1 MDQLRV
7 LIADDHDLIRRGVRD
22 LLAARS
28 GWQVVGEACN
38 GTDAVRKAVSLKPD
52 IAILDFSMPELN
64 GPGAAAQIAEKVPET
79 GVVVLTMHDSEHVM
93 REVLQAGARGLV
105 LKSDADR
112 DLLEA
117 VEAVAKKRHFFTTRL
132 SELVLG
138 GYLADTATKEKEKN
152 KVAQL
157 TEREREVMRLLAD
170 GMSSKEAATR
180 LQISIRTVESHRINI
195 SRKLGFN
202 SIAKLVHYAIR
213 HGIVC
218 AYLTSP
224 GQDRFA
230 ASPSSLV

>member
-1 MDQLRV
+1 MDKLRV

-22 LLAARS
+22 LLAVRS

-38 GTDAVRKAVSLKPD
+38 GTEAVRKAVSLRPD
-52 IAILDFSMPELN
+52 VAILDFSMPELN

-79 GVVVLTMHDSEHVM
+79 SVVVLTMHDSEQVM

-117 VEAVAKKRHFFTTRL
+117 VEAVARKRHFFTTRL

-138 GYLADTATKEKEKN
+138 GYLAGAPATT
-152 KVAQL
+152 KVKSKVGQL
-157 TEREREVMRLLAD
+157 TERECEVIRLLAD
-170 GMSSKEAATR
+170 GMSSKEAAMQ

-195 SRKLGFN
+195 NRKLGFT
-202 SIAKLVHYAIR
+202 SIANLVHYAIR
-213 HGIVC
+213 HGIV
-218 AYLTSP
+218 ADT
-224 GQDRFA
+224 
-230 ASPSSLV
+230 

>member
-38 GTDAVRKAVSLKPD
+38 GTDAVRKAVSLRPD

-79 GVVVLTMHDSEHVM
+79 GVVVLTRHDSEQGM

-138 GYLADTATKEKEKN
+138 GYLAGTATKEKEKK

-157 TEREREVMRLLAD
+157 TERECEVMRLLAV

-213 HGIVC
+213 HGIV
-218 AYLTSP
+218 AHT
-224 GQDRFA
+224 
-230 ASPSSLV
+230 

>member
-1 MDQLRV
+1 MDELRV

-38 GTDAVRKAVSLKPD
+38 GADAVKKAVSLRPD
-52 IAILDFSMPELN
+52 VAILDFSMPELN

-79 GVVVLTMHDSEHVM
+79 GVVVLTMHDSEQVM
-93 REVLQAGARGLV
+93 REVLQSGARGLV
-105 LKSDADR
+105 LKTDADR

-117 VEAVAKKRHFFTTRL
+117 VEAVARKRHFFTTRL
-132 SELVLG
+132 SELVLD
-138 GYLADTATKEKEKN
+138 GYLAGTVAKEKVKN

-157 TEREREVMRLLAD
+157 TERECEVVRLLAD

-213 HGIVC
+213 HGIV
-218 AYLTSP
+218 AHT
-224 GQDRFA
+224 
-230 ASPSSLV
+230 

>member
-1 MDQLRV
+1 MDELRV

-38 GTDAVRKAVSLKPD
+38 GADAVRMAVSLRPD
-52 IAILDFSMPELN
+52 VAILDFSMPELN
-64 GPGAAAQIAEKVPET
+64 GPGAAAQIVEKVPET
-79 GVVVLTMHDSEHVM
+79 GVVVLTMHDSEQVM
-93 REVLQAGARGLV
+93 REVLQSGARGLV

-117 VEAVAKKRHFFTTRL
+117 VETVARKRHFFTTRL

-138 GYLADTATKEKEKN
+138 GFLAGPAAKD
-152 KVAQL
+152 KVKSKLAQL
-157 TEREREVMRLLAD
+157 TERECEVVRLLAD

-213 HGIVC
+213 HGIV
-218 AYLTSP
+218 AHT
-224 GQDRFA
+224 
-230 ASPSSLV
+230 

>member
-22 LLAARS
+22 LLTARS

-38 GTDAVRKAVSLKPD
+38 GADAVQKAVSLRPD
-52 IAILDFSMPELN
+52 VAILDFSMPELN
-64 GPGAAAQIAEKVPET
+64 GPAAAAQITEKAPET
-79 GVVVLTMHDSEHVM
+79 GVVVLTMHDSEQVM

-138 GYLADTATKEKEKN
+138 GYLAGTSTKHKEKS

-157 TEREREVMRLLAD
+157 TERECEVMRLLA
-170 GMSSKEAATR
+170 
-180 LQISIRTVESHRINI
+180 
-195 SRKLGFN
+195 
-202 SIAKLVHYAIR
+202 
-213 HGIVC
+213 
-218 AYLTSP
+218 
-224 GQDRFA
+224 
-230 ASPSSLV
+230 

>member
-38 GTDAVRKAVSLKPD
+38 GADAVRKAVTLRPD

-79 GVVVLTMHDSEHVM
+79 GVVVLTMHDSEQVM

-112 DLLEA
+112 DLVEA

-132 SELVLG
+132 SELVFG
-138 GYLADTATKEKEKN
+138 GYLAGAASREKEKKN
-152 KVAQL
+152 PDHL
-157 TEREREVMRLLAD
+157 TGRECEVMRLLAD

-213 HGIVC
+213 HGIV
-218 AYLTSP
+218 AHT
-224 GQDRFA
+224 
-230 ASPSSLV
+230 

>member
-1 MDQLRV
+1 MDELRV

-22 LLAARS
+22 LLASRS

-38 GTDAVRKAVSLKPD
+38 GADAVRKAVSLRPD
-52 IAILDFSMPELN
+52 VAILDFSMPELN
-64 GPGAAAQIAEKVPET
+64 GPGAAAQIVEKVPET
-79 GVVVLTMHDSEHVM
+79 GVVVLTMHDSEQVM
-93 REVLQAGARGLV
+93 REVLQSGARGLV

-117 VEAVAKKRHFFTTRL
+117 VEAVARKRHFFTTRL

-138 GYLADTATKEKEKN
+138 GFLAGPAAKD
-152 KVAQL
+152 KVKSKLAQL
-157 TEREREVMRLLAD
+157 TERECEVVRLLAD

-180 LQISIRTVESHRINI
+180 LKISIRTVESHRINI

-213 HGIVC
+213 HGIV
-218 AYLTSP
+218 AHT
-224 GQDRFA
+224 
-230 ASPSSLV
+230 

>member
-1 MDQLRV
+1 MDELRI

-28 GWQVVGEACN
+28 GWQVVGEASN
-38 GTDAVRKAVSLKPD
+38 GTDAVRKAVSLRPD
-52 IAILDFSMPELN
+52 VAILDFSMPELN
-64 GPGAAAQIAEKVPET
+64 GPGAAAQIVEKVPET
-79 GVVVLTMHDSEHVM
+79 GVVVLTMHDSEQVM

-117 VEAVAKKRHFFTTRL
+117 VEAVARKRHFFTTRL

-138 GYLADTATKEKEKN
+138 GYLAGTAAKVKVES

-170 GMSSKEAATR
+170 GMSSKEAATQ

-213 HGIVC
+213 HGIV
-218 AYLTSP
+218 AHT
-224 GQDRFA
+224 
-230 ASPSSLV
+230 

>member
-1 MDQLRV
+1 MDKLRI

-22 LLAARS
+22 LLAVRS

-38 GTDAVRKAVSLKPD
+38 GAEAVRKAVSLRPD
-52 IAILDFSMPELN
+52 VAILDFSMPELN
-64 GPGAAAQIAEKVPET
+64 GPGAAAQIAERVPET
-79 GVVVLTMHDSEHVM
+79 SVVVLTMHDSEQVM

-117 VEAVAKKRHFFTTRL
+117 VEAVARKRHFFTKRL

-138 GYLADTATKEKEKN
+138 GYLAGAPTTAKTKS

-157 TEREREVMRLLAD
+157 TERECEVVRLLAD
-170 GMSSKEAATR
+170 GMSSKEAATQ

-195 SRKLGFN
+195 NRKLGFN
-202 SIAKLVHYAIR
+202 SIANLVHYAIR
-213 HGIVC
+213 HGIV
-218 AYLTSP
+218 AHT
-224 GQDRFA
+224 
-230 ASPSSLV
+230 

>member
-1 MDQLRV
+1 MDELRV

-38 GTDAVRKAVSLKPD
+38 GADAVRKTVSLRPD
-52 IAILDFSMPELN
+52 VAILDFSMPELN

-79 GVVVLTMHDSEHVM
+79 GVVVLTMHDSELVM
-93 REVLQAGARGLV
+93 REVLQSGARGLV

-117 VEAVAKKRHFFTTRL
+117 VDAVARKRHFFTTRL

-138 GYLADTATKEKEKN
+138 GYLAGPAAKDKVKTKD
-152 KVAQL
+152 AQL
-157 TEREREVMRLLAD
+157 TERECEVVRLLAD

-180 LQISIRTVESHRINI
+180 LKISIRTVESHRINI

-213 HGIVC
+213 HGIV
-218 AYLTSP
+218 AHT
-224 GQDRFA
+224 
-230 ASPSSLV
+230 

>member
-1 MDQLRV
+1 
-7 LIADDHDLIRRGVRD
+7 LIADDHDLIRRGVRA
-22 LLAARS
+22 LLTARS

-38 GTDAVRKAVSLKPD
+38 GADAVQKAISLRPNV
-52 IAILDFSMPELN
+52 AILDFSMPELN

-79 GVVVLTMHDSEHVM
+79 GVVVLTMHDSEQVM
-93 REVLQAGARGLV
+93 REVLRSGARGLV

-112 DLLEA
+112 DLLDA
-117 VEAVAKKRHFFTTRL
+117 VEAVARKRHFFTTRL

-138 GYLADTATKEKEKN
+138 GYLAGPAAKDKVKS

-157 TEREREVMRLLAD
+157 TERECEVVRLLAD

-213 HGIVC
+213 HGIV
-218 AYLTSP
+218 AHT
-224 GQDRFA
+224 
-230 ASPSSLV
+230 

>member
-1 MDQLRV
+1 MDELRV
-7 LIADDHDLIRRGVRD
+7 LIADDHDLVRRGVRD
-22 LLAARS
+22 LLATRN
-28 GWQVVGEACN
+28 GWQVVGEACD
-38 GTDAVRKAVSLKPD
+38 GADAVRQAVNLKPD

-64 GPGAAAQIAEKVPET
+64 GPGAAAQITEKVPET
-79 GVVVLTMHDSEHVM
+79 GVVVLTMHDSEQVM

-132 SELVLG
+132 SDLVLG
-138 GYLADTATKEKEKN
+138 GYLAGTSTKHKEKS
-152 KVAQL
+152 KVARL
-157 TEREREVMRLLAD
+157 TERECEVIRLLAD

-213 HGIVC
+213 HGIV
-218 AYLTSP
+218 AQT
-224 GQDRFA
+224 
-230 ASPSSLV
+230 

>member
-1 MDQLRV
+1 MDVLRV

-38 GTDAVRKAVSLKPD
+38 GTEAVRKAVSLKPD
-52 IAILDFSMPELN
+52 VAILDFSMPELN
-64 GPGAAAQIAEKVPET
+64 GPEAAAQIAEKVPET
-79 GVVVLTMHDSEHVM
+79 GVVVLTMHDSEQVM

-117 VEAVAKKRHFFTTRL
+117 VEAVARKRHFFTTRL

-138 GYLADTATKEKEKN
+138 GYLAGPATKEKVKG

-157 TEREREVMRLLAD
+157 TERECEVVRLLAD
-170 GMSSKEAATR
+170 GMSSKEAAAR

-195 SRKLGFN
+195 SRKLGLN

-213 HGIVC
+213 HGIV
-218 AYLTSP
+218 AHS
-224 GQDRFA
+224 
-230 ASPSSLV
+230 

>member
-1 MDQLRV
+1 MDELRI

-28 GWQVVGEACN
+28 QWQVVGEACN
-38 GTDAVRKAVSLKPD
+38 GAEAVQKAVSLRPD
-52 IAILDFSMPELN
+52 VAILDFSMPDLN
-64 GPGAAAQIAEKVPET
+64 GPGAAAQIAERVPET
-79 GVVVLTMHDSEHVM
+79 GVVVLTMHDSEQVM
-93 REVLQAGARGLV
+93 REVLQSGARGLV

-117 VEAVAKKRHFFTTRL
+117 VEAVARKRHFFTTRL

-138 GYLADTATKEKEKN
+138 GYLAGPAAKDKMKS

-157 TEREREVMRLLAD
+157 TERECEVVRLLAD

-213 HGIVC
+213 HGIV
-218 AYLTSP
+218 AHT
-224 GQDRFA
+224 
-230 ASPSSLV
+230 

>member
-1 MDQLRV
+1 MDELRI

-22 LLAARS
+22 LLAARR

-38 GTDAVRKAVSLKPD
+38 GAEAVQKAVSLKPD

-79 GVVVLTMHDSEHVM
+79 GVVVLTMHDSEQVM
-93 REVLQAGARGLV
+93 REVLQSGARGLV
-105 LKSDADR
+105 LKSDADC

-117 VEAVAKKRHFFTTRL
+117 VEAVARKRHFFTTRL

-138 GYLADTATKEKEKN
+138 GYLAGPAAKD
-152 KVAQL
+152 KVKSKMSQL
-157 TEREREVMRLLAD
+157 TERECEVVRLLAD

-213 HGIVC
+213 NGIV
-218 AYLTSP
+218 AHT
-224 GQDRFA
+224 
-230 ASPSSLV
+230 